1 MEKFKKYREWIVLV
15 LVLILFFKSCGTST
29 RLEKIEDRTVALEQ
43 KIDDTYNKLQKD
55 LKIEGLKAE
64 KRMIQ
69 ASDRRIMDVQRQS
82 EIDKEVEALNK

>member
-29 RLEKIEDRTVALEQ
+29 RLEKIEDRTVVLEQ
-43 KIDDTYNKLQKD
+43 KIDESYNKLQKD

-82 EIDKEVEALNK
+82 EIDKEIEALNK

>member
-15 LVLILFFKSCGTST
+15 LILILFFKSCGTST
-29 RLEKIEDRTVALEQ
+29 RLEKIEDRTVVLEQ

-69 ASDRRIMDVQRQS
+69 ATDRKIFDVQRQS
-82 EIDKEVEALNK
+82 EIDKEIEALNK

>member
-15 LVLILFFKSCGTST
+15 LILILFFKSCGTST
-29 RLEKIEDRTVALEQ
+29 RLEKIEDRTVVLEQ
-43 KIDDTYNKLQKD
+43 KIDESYNKLQKD

-82 EIDKEVEALNK
+82 EIDKEIEALNK

>member
-15 LVLILFFKSCGTST
+15 LVLILFVKSCGTST
-29 RLEKIEDRTVALEQ
+29 RLEKIEDRTVVLEQ
-43 KIDDTYNKLQKD
+43 KIDESYNKLQRD

-69 ASDRRIMDVQRQS
+69 ATDRKIFDVNRQS
-82 EIDKEVEALNK
+82 EIDKEIEALNK

>member
-15 LVLILFFKSCGTST
+15 LVLILFVKSCGTST
-29 RLEKIEDRTVALEQ
+29 RLEKIEDRTVVLEQ
-43 KIDDTYNKLQKD
+43 KIDDSYNKLQRD

-69 ASDRRIMDVQRQS
+69 ATDRKIFDVNRQS
-82 EIDKEVEALNK
+82 EIDKEIEALNK

>member
-29 RLEKIEDRTVALEQ
+29 RLEKIEDRTVVLEQ
-43 KIDDTYNKLQKD
+43 KIDDTYNKLQRD

-82 EIDKEVEALNK
+82 EIDKEIETLNK

>member
-29 RLEKIEDRTVALEQ
+29 RLEKIEDRTVVLEQ
-43 KIDDTYNKLQKD
+43 KIDDTYKKLQKD
-55 LKIEGLKAE
+55 LKVEGLKSE

-69 ASDRRIMDVQRQS
+69 ATDRKIFDVQRQS
-82 EIDKEVEALNK
+82 EIDKEIEALNK

>member
-29 RLEKIEDRTVALEQ
+29 RLEKIEDRTVVLEQ
-43 KIDDTYNKLQKD
+43 KIDDTYNKLQRD